1 MAMPMKKLII
11 VIAIALQVTSA
22 SAADA
27 TLRLS
32 CEGMVTITD
41 KVTVTDNKKMQAA
54 EKQEPVIANVFVAFR
69 DRPAKGLFYP
79 QSSLDY
85 QVKLTAMNKATVTFG
100 GISDSKAISGKI
112 DRVTGDM
119 SATSVS

>member
-32 CEGMVTITD
+32 CEGMGTVTD
-41 KVTVTDNKKMQAA
+41 KVTVTAKKKMGA
-54 EKQEPVIANVFVAFR
+54 EAKPNRVIASVIVDFR

-79 QSSLDY
+79 QPSWDY
-85 QVKLTAMNKATVTFG
+85 QVKVTAMNKATVTFG

-112 DRVTGDM
+112 DRV
-119 SATSVS
+119 